1 MASKHVRTVLSAALS
16 AAMLLAAPTLVQ
28 AQSTKRAAALEAPIP
43 GVVTVSD
50 YEFNTFV
57 FPDTIKRVLFPAGSP
72 VVGKPVYMAENT
84 QVMLQ
89 FAKSAEKNPKPIQMV
104 VELEGGAVV
113 SVRVL
118 PRAVPGVTH
127 AVNGARPRSAAA
139 AAARR
144 AMTAEGQQSVTPRGE
159 DIELLKKVVT
169 SGDAP
174 DGFEPVRLPRPTRFD
189 KFTVVPL
196 AGWTDGVSK
205 RVLVFSLVAAP
216 GQTAVVSPQQFY
228 RPGINAVMLDGDVVD
243 SANSPQLF
251 VVEEMRDE

>member
-1 MASKHVRTVLSAALS
+1 MASKHVRTAFAAALS
-16 AAMLLAAPTLVQ
+16 AAMLLAAPGLVH
-28 AQSTKRAAALEAPIP
+28 AQSTKRAAAIEAPIP

-50 YEFNTFV
+50 FEFNTFV

-89 FAKSAEKNPKPIQMV
+89 FAKSTDKNPKPVQMV
-104 VELEGGAVV
+104 VELEGGSVV

-139 AAARR
+139 AAKR

-159 DIELLKKVVT
+159 DIEMLKKVVT